1 MARGIWPSSSLPR
14 AAARA
19 PPSGPARCG
28 LALLLLVNL
37 IGLNL
42 LAWRTQDELAAR
54 RAANQ
59 ALLTETFP
67 QVKVVVDAP
76 VQMAREVANLRQA
89 TGAASARD
97 LEPMLQAF
105 GQLALV
111 QQAPAAIEFT
121 AGELHLKGVP
131 VAAAAL
137 ADANA
142 RLRPLGYQLRT
153 EGDAAV
159 LRQEAAP

>member
-1 MARGIWPSSSLPR
+1 M
-14 AAARA
+14 
-19 PPSGPARCG
+19 
-28 LALLLLVNL
+28 

-111 QQAPAAIEFT
+111 QQASAAIEFT
-121 AGELHLKGVP
+121 AGELRLKGVP
-131 VAAAAL
+131 VAAAVL
-137 ADANA
+137 AEANA